1 MKQLIS
7 SLILLSTVILGG
19 CAQAPVPLHDPVAEL
34 TQSIAALGPDVDPD
48 EARRA
53 AEISYSYASQLAQ
66 DYGVTTAPLVHN
78 SKVNAGIKDRGL
90 CYHYAEDMQARLD
103 REGFKTL
110 VMLRAIAEPKV
121 VFLIDHSTAVIA
133 PRAGDIYD
141 GIVLDAW
148 RDGGALFWSPTVEDT
163 RYNWEPRMRVL
174 ERKREQRVARE
185 AVAG

>member
-1 MKQLIS
+1 MKRLIS
-7 SLILLSTVILGG
+7 SLILLGTLALAG
-19 CAQAPVPLHDPVAEL
+19 CAPPLVATQDPVSDL
-34 TQSIAALGPDVDPD
+34 TQAIQSLGADVDPD

-53 AEISYSYASQLAQ
+53 AEISYSYATQLAQ

-90 CYHYAEDMQARLD
+90 CYHYAEDMQARLN
-103 REGFKTL
+103 REGFETL

-121 VFLIDHSTAVIA
+121 AFLIDHSTAVIA
-133 PRAGDIYD
+133 PRGNDIYG

-148 RDGGALFWSPTVEDT
+148 RHSGDLFWSPTVEDT
-163 RYNWEPRMRVL
+163 RYNWDPRSEVL
-174 ERKREQRVARE
+174 RRKQERRVARE

>member
-1 MKQLIS
+1 MKRLIS
-7 SLILLSTVILGG
+7 IMIGFGALMLSG
-19 CAQAPVPLHDPVAEL
+19 CAAPVATSNDPVGEL
-34 TQSIAALGPDVDPD
+34 TLAIQALDPDVDPV

-53 AEISYSYASQLAQ
+53 AEISYSYSTRLAQ

-90 CYHYAEDMQARLD
+90 CYHYAEDMQTRLNQ
-103 REGFKTL
+103 EEFKTL

-121 VFLIDHSTAVIA
+121 AFLIDHSTAVIA
-133 PRAGDIYD
+133 ARGNDIYD
-141 GIVLDAW
+141 GVVLDAW
-148 RDGGALFWSPTVEDT
+148 RNGGELFWSPTVEDT

-174 ERKREQRVARE
+174 ERKWEERVARE